1 MLLFIRMIG
10 SILVG
15 RRHALLD
22 GESWRILLQRKER
35 YGFRWVAN
43 IVDSTQNDDFAE
55 YKRQYEF
62 HADAWLV
69 SRAHGEQG
77 LSRRS
82 AQQMLRALRGM
93 YRFLQIHKR

>member
-1 MLLFIRMIG
+1 
-10 SILVG
+10 
-15 RRHALLD
+15 
-22 GESWRILLQRKER
+22 
-35 YGFRWVAN
+35 VAN

-69 SRAHGEQG
+69 ARALGEQG